1 MRRMALF
8 WTVALTV
15 LGHGEFAVCSHAA
28 PSPGPP
34 VVGNWAGTFNC
45 GASPRDRFSLSVSQD
60 GSGALLGVLT
70 FAPEGQSPGAAGRLR
85 LRGGPPAPDGV
96 FTLVPDTWLERSG
109 GANFY
114 GLSGRIGGNGAV
126 AEGKLLNCGQSAFI
140 ARRNASADGSPGR
153 AEPALA
159 LPAPGGA
166 LEGRWRGR
174 VECER
179 RAPYVGA
186 EVAIVVSEQHGA
198 TAVFIEETVP
208 NLGDPAAERV
218 RGVYVSGPIGGGGA
232 LRPAFLS
239 NETSS
244 YAMPR
249 EIAASEGD
257 AAPVA
262 SFFDQS
268 CSLGVSKEAGYP
280 AGFGRE
286 AAALGGTWS
295 TDAKSA
301 GALRPVSAAMSLFRD
316 IQASLVFEQAGDVIY
331 GRLTAYYPANKPPSD
346 QERLVVDLR
355 PIFMAPD
362 GRIGFVSTRVS
373 QAQGVFAPGSP
384 SDQMLSHGFVLLVR
398 PPPEPGASE
407 FEAGLATGARRFTQ
421 PNLRFVRREAGEAAE
436 IAQGGVRVDL
446 APGVAGKLAAARS
459 LGAQCQTLADW
470 ARPYLATPNLR
481 HQSFD
486 LLLRQALP
494 LFEDEAFVPVFGLPY
509 ATMTATQ
516 RRPISGLL
524 GGDCPRRFEMQE
536 LAVGLD
542 RAFGAMPE
550 GDFGFA
556 AVSAALA
563 DRREA
568 RAKAADAAQRLPGLA
583 ATEADWREFAE
594 IEADSTGPIAL
605 LTDPEQAAFNT
616 LLDTTRARLA
626 RGLLEGRI
634 EGIANLPDDAGSLDT
649 LDKLRADVAISAR
662 SASDRAEALSQAD
675 AKARAVVAKLADDVS
690 QKTLVGPMSLT
701 GLAEATGVARE
712 IARLGERAGGRQP
725 PAAAAAAV
733 AARRAALLAD
743 AGVKQ
748 AFRAEMDD
756 VARQSAAP
764 AEVFAAAAR
773 YLEPDEIQRGA
784 APSYQADVSSALREA
799 EDDHDRRQAGPS
811 AESAL
816 QRSPAA
822 PDEAAGAEAALAPGE
837 PTPDD
842 METALAS
849 IASGVDAAGDDLAA
863 RCAGRDFEND
873 PPLAFMCLG
882 QLASGGPTTI
892 HFASFRK
899 LACAQA
905 SGKPGYVCD
914 YSLSV
919 NLDSARDT
927 GALAALLAAGG
938 VCTGRFVQSGDRWA
952 LRERACR

>member
-1 MRRMALF
+1 MRRSALI
-8 WTVALTV
+8 WSVALAV
-15 LGHGEFAVCSHAA
+15 LGHGEFAAPSYAA
-28 PSPGPP
+28 PAPGPP
-34 VVGNWAGTFNC
+34 IVGDWEGTFNC

-60 GSGALLGVLT
+60 GSGALQGVLT
-70 FAPEGQSPGAAGRLR
+70 FAPEGQSPGGAGRLR
-85 LRGGPPAPDGV
+85 LRGGPPALDGV
-96 FTLVPDTWLERSG
+96 FTLVPDTWLERSE
-109 GANFY
+109 GANLY
-114 GLSGRIGGNGAV
+114 GLSGRIGGNGNV
-126 AEGKLLNCGQSAFI
+126 AEGKLLNCGQSAFM
-140 ARRNASADGSPGR
+140 ARRKGSADGSPSR
-153 AEPALA
+153 VEAALA
-159 LPAPGGA
+159 PPAPGGA
-166 LEGRWRGR
+166 LEGRWRGQ

-186 EVAIVVSEQHGA
+186 DVAIVVSDQHGA
-198 TAVFIEETVP
+198 TAAFIEETVP
-208 NLGDPAAERV
+208 NIDAPAAEQV

-232 LRPAFLS
+232 LRLAFLS

-249 EIAASEGD
+249 QIEASEGD
-257 AAPVA
+257 APPVA

-268 CSLGVSKEAGYP
+268 CSLAVSKEAGYP

-286 AAALGGTWS
+286 AAALVGTWS

-301 GALRPVSAAMSLFRD
+301 GDLTPVSAAMSLFRD
-316 IQASLVFEQAGDVIY
+316 IQASLVFERAGDVIY
-331 GRLTAYYPANKPPSD
+331 GRLRAYYPANKPPSD

-355 PIFMAPD
+355 PIFMTPD
-362 GRIGFVSTRVS
+362 GRIGFVSTHVS
-373 QAQGVFAPGSP
+373 QAEGAFAPGVP
-384 SDQMLSHGFVLLVR
+384 GDRMLSHGFVLLVR
-398 PPPEPGASE
+398 PPEPGASK

-421 PNLRFVRREAGEAAE
+421 PNLRFVRREAGEAVE
-436 IAQGGVRVDL
+436 IAQGGVRADL
-446 APGVAGKLAAARS
+446 APGVAGKLAAAPS
-459 LGAQCQTLADW
+459 LEAQCDALADW

-494 LFEDEAFVPVFGLPY
+494 LFEENAFVPVFGLPF

-524 GGDCPRRFEMQE
+524 GGDCPRQFDMQD

-542 RAFGAMPE
+542 RAFAAMPE

-556 AVSAALA
+556 SVTAALA

-568 RAKAADAAQRLPGLA
+568 RAKAADAAERLPGLA
-583 ATEADWREFAE
+583 ATEAGWREFAE
-594 IEADSTGPIAL
+594 IEAGSPGPLAL
-605 LTDPEQAAFNT
+605 LTDLEQTTFNT

-634 EGIANLPDDAGSLDT
+634 EGIANLPDDAGSLDA
-649 LDKLRADVAISAR
+649 LDKLRADVAISAL
-662 SASDRAEALSQAD
+662 SASERARTLSRVD
-675 AKARAVVAKLADDVS
+675 AKVREVVAKLADDVS
-690 QKTLVGPMSLT
+690 QKTLAGPMSLPR
-701 GLAEATGVARE
+701 LAEATGVARE
-712 IARLGERAGGRQP
+712 IARLGERAGGSKP
-725 PAAAAAAV
+725 PAAAAI
-733 AARRAALLAD
+733 AARRGALLAD

-748 AFRAEMDD
+748 AFGAEMDD
-756 VARQSAAP
+756 VARLRAVP

-784 APSYQADVSSALREA
+784 APSYQADVTAALREA
-799 EDDHDRRQAGPS
+799 EDEHERRQAGPN
-811 AESAL
+811 AESAP
-816 QRSPAA
+816 QPSPAA
-822 PDEAAGAEAALAPGE
+822 PDEAAGAEVASVPGE

-842 METALAS
+842 MESALAS
-849 IASGVDAAGDDLAA
+849 IASGVDAAQDDLAA
-863 RCAGRDFEND
+863 RCARRDFEND

-905 SGKPGYVCD
+905 AGKPGYLCD
-914 YSLSV
+914 YSFSV

-952 LRERACR
+952 LRERECR